1 MIYIKKNI
9 QINKKKKTRENKK
22 KLEIDRNFKYN
33 IIDTIRKILTK

>member
-22 KLEIDRNFKYN
+22 KIRDRSKLQ
-33 IIDTIRKILTK
+33 I

>member
-9 QINKKKKTRENKK
+9 QINKKKKREKIKK